1 MGKMPIKYFQILIVG
16 EVIMILTLKVFQGPG
31 RYINEEGAGP
41 GSSE

>member
-16 EVIMILTLKVFQGPG
+16 EVIMSLTLKVFQGPG